1 MRTTHT
7 HIAAPTYRGRRKFV
21 GSLLLLLLVAFS
33 FWGGTS
39 GNAARNWFARPG
51 NASAAVA
58 SPTVTATLFATITV
72 NTTADDNTVNGNC
85 TLREAIIAAN
95 TNAAVDACT
104 AGAAGGDN
112 IVFNLGAG
120 TPSIAVTGSALPD
133 ITEPVVIDGATG
145 GATRVELNGAAAG
158 AGANGLTVKGGGS
171 TIKSLVINRFP
182 DDGVEFNGAGGNTIV
197 NCYLGTDVNGTA
209 ALGNTFDGVF
219 MVDSVNNTVG
229 GTTASERNLLSGNG
243 QSGVNV
249 AGATATGNKVVGNY
263 IGVNAT
269 GAAALGNTLFGVLIA
284 AGSNNTIGGA
294 TAGERNLIS
303 GNNGP
308 GVRIFSTAT
317 GNKVAGNYI
326 GTDVTGAAA
335 LGNAS
340 DGVVITGSNNTVGGT
355 TAGERNLISGNKR
368 IGVFISGASGTG
380 NKVIGNYI
388 GTDAT
393 GAAALGNV
401 SDGVQITGPNNLV
414 GGVTAGERNLIS
426 GNTRVG
432 VLIAGASGTANK
444 VLGNYIG
451 TNVSGTA
458 ALGNT
463 GDGVQIQSANNT
475 VGGTTVGER
484 NLISGNKVAGV
495 LIVNSAATGNKVSGN
510 YLGTDVT
517 GTGIIGNLTD
527 GVAISAPN
535 NTVGGLTAGE
545 RNIISANLRNG
556 VIISGTA
563 ATGNKVIGNYIG
575 TDVNGTASLSN
586 SFAGVRIQSATNT
599 VGGTTVAERN
609 LISGNFTHGV
619 SISGAAATGNKV
631 TGNYIG
637 TDVTGTAVLAGFG
650 NFGNGVSLSSAPNN
664 IVGGTTP
671 GERNLISGN
680 SGTGSFG
687 NGVFIE
693 GATATGNKVTG
704 NYIGTDVNGTVA
716 LGNEAAGVT
725 ILSAN
730 NSVGGTAAGERNLI
744 SGNKQNGV
752 FLSGTAATGNKVTGN
767 FIGTNATGTAALGNI
782 LDGVGITGPNNTVG
796 GTTAGERNLISKNR
810 VGVIIAGAAA
820 GGNKVIGNYI
830 GTDVTGTAALGNTV
844 DGVNIQSPTNTV
856 GGTTAGERNLIS
868 ANNGVGVIIQT
879 ANGTGNKVT
888 GNFIGTDVTGTAAL
902 GQRLDGVLILSNN
915 NTVGGTTA
923 GERNLI
929 SGGNR
934 TGVTIYGTGNKVMGN
949 YLGTDVTG
957 TVALG
962 NNIDGVQLR
971 SPSNIVGGTTAGERN
986 LISGNTEAGVYIV
999 GAPATGNK
1007 VTGNYIGT
1015 DVTGTAAL
1023 GNTLDGVA
1031 IQDAASNTVGG
1042 TTAGERNLISGNA
1055 RIGVIIAG
1063 IGTDNKVI
1071 GNYIGADVNGAV
1083 LGNVIGDGVNVQS
1096 SNNIVGGTTAAERN
1110 LIIGNGRNGVTIRLD
1125 TATGNKIL
1133 GNSIFNNAA
1142 LGIDLFPL
1150 GLSVNDA
1157 GDADTGANKLQ
1168 NFPVLT
1174 GLTNTTI
1181 TGTLDSLPA
1190 NTTYPV
1196 RIEFFANT
1204 SADASGNGEG
1214 EVFLGATS
1222 VAAPGAFN
1230 FNYTPVAGKP
1240 FITAT
1245 ATDNAGNTSEFSSAL
1260 TGAPTVAITDPFSC
1274 SGPGNALTV
1283 RVAISNPAAS
1293 TQTVSFTAALPAGLV
1308 GVPGSGTSS
1317 VGTAPTVTATS
1328 ATFTATL
1335 TAGQTANVTY
1345 QVQVGDTVASGTQ
1358 LCITTTST
1366 VGAAQG
1372 PAVQTCATVNCPSVG
1387 PGTLGASNSP
1397 LSDQRAGSVLIYNI
1411 YTSSTDP
1418 TRQNTRI
1425 SLTNTNPTRSISVH
1439 LFFVDGASCAIADS
1453 YICLTA
1459 NQTASFLASDL
1470 DPGATGYL
1478 VAVATDAG
1486 GCPLNF
1492 NYLIG
1497 DEYVKFSSGHAANLA
1512 AEAISAVAGGLP
1524 LCDTN
1529 STTATLAFDGVSYSV
1544 VPRVLALDNVASR
1557 ADGNDTMLIVNRLG
1571 GNLGTGAATLGTLFG
1586 ILYDDAENGLSF
1598 SLTGTCQLRN
1608 SLSNTFPRTAP
1619 RFENFIPAGR
1629 SGWLKLF
1636 SQSDIGISGAVINF
1650 NPNAIT
1656 SAGAFNQG
1664 HNLHVLT
1671 TTNTAVY
1678 TIPVFPPGC

>member
-1 MRTTHT
+1 MRTAYT
-7 HIAAPTYRGRRKFV
+7 HIIALTSLSRQKFV
-21 GSLLLLLLVAFS
+21 GSLLLLLLMAFC
-33 FWGGTS
+33 FWGVTPGK
-39 GNAARNWFARPG
+39 AARNWFARPG

-72 NTTADDNTVNGNC
+72 TTTVDDNTVNGNC

-95 TNAAVDACT
+95 TNAAVDACS
-104 AGAAGGDN
+104 AGAAGLDN

-219 MVDSVNNTVG
+219 IVDSVNNTVG
-229 GTTASERNLLSGNG
+229 GTAASERNLLSGNG

-340 DGVVITGSNNTVGGT
+340 DGVTITGSNNTVGGT

-619 SISGAAATGNKV
+619 SISGATATGNKV

-664 IVGGTTP
+664 IVGGTTL

-767 FIGTNATGTAALGNI
+767 FIGTNATGTAALGNV

-934 TGVTIYGTGNKVMGN
+934 AGVAIYGTGNKVMGN

-962 NNIDGVQLR
+962 NNQDGVQLY

-986 LISGNTEAGVYIV
+986 LISGNKEAGVYIV

-1150 GLSVNDA
+1150 GLSANDA

-1204 SADASGNGEG
+1204 SSDASGNGEG

-1274 SGPGNALTV
+1274 NGPGNALTV
-1283 RVAISNPAAS
+1283 RVAITNPAAS

-1358 LCITTTST
+1358 LCVTTTST

-1372 PAVQTCATVNCPSVG
+1372 PAVQTCATVNCQSVG
-1387 PGTLGASNSP
+1387 PGTLP
-1397 LSDQRAGSVLIYNI
+1397 LATTPLNGQRAGSVLIYNV

-1418 TRQNTRI
+1418 TRENTRFN
-1425 SLTNTNPTRSISVH
+1425 LTNTNPTRSISVH
-1439 LFFVDGASCAIADS
+1439 LFFVDGASCSIADN

-1478 VAVATDAG
+1478 VAVATDAL
-1486 GCPLNF
+1486 GCPINF

-1512 AEAISAVAGGLP
+1512 AQSVSAIAGGLP
-1524 LCDTN
+1524 LCDAN
-1529 STTATLAFDGVSYSV
+1529 STVATLAFDGVSYSV
-1544 VPRVLALDNVASR
+1544 VPRVLALDNVGSR
-1557 ADGNDTMLIVNRLG
+1557 ADGNDTMLILNRIG
-1571 GNLGTGAATLGTLFG
+1571 GNLGTGASTLGTLFG
-1586 ILYDDAENGLSF
+1586 LLYDDAESGLSF
-1598 SLTGTCQLRN
+1598 SVTGTCQLRN
-1608 SLSNTFPRTAP
+1608 SLSNNFPRTAP

-1629 SGWLKLF
+1629 SGWLKVF
-1636 SQSDIGISGAVINF
+1636 SQTDIGISGAAINF
-1650 NPNAIT
+1650 NPNALT

-1671 TTNTAVY
+1671 TTNTANY
-1678 TIPVFPPGC
+1678 TIPVFPPSC